1 MRRSVAF
8 LLSLILIIASLA
20 GCSGDSNSK
29 AEQSKAEQSKT
40 EQSKAEAS
48 KAEASKADE
57 PGSDETVTK
66 IYDWPLTKDG
76 VELNIFTK
84 LLTSI
89 EDFDTNKTTLWYEE
103 KTGVHVNWTQAP
115 EAEYTTQMNLNI
127 TSGEWPDI
135 YASNLSTTEL
145 TAMRN
150 GGVIIP
156 VDDLIDQY
164 AYYAHQILEE
174 HPEYRDYLTAPDGH
188 MYSLWYND
196 TGKHMFFSRKL
207 FVKQSW
213 LDQLNLETPKTT
225 QEFEDMLKA
234 FRDNDM
240 NGNGDTTDEVPYMT
254 SFKGWGGTPFCYFI
268 CPFQMTSMDG
278 IYSDENGVW
287 HLAAAEAGYK
297 DALTWL
303 NHLYQEG
310 LIAEESFTQDKN
322 QFKAI
327 INAPSE
333 EETIVGCFTMAYQG
347 DVINNASYTKQGDY
361 APVEPLEG
369 PSGQKIAPTNGYGDF
384 KARCAIT
391 TKCENPKIAMQWL
404 DFWLCPD
411 GRLNQEYSVEE
422 GVDYKIVDKP
432 SIYGSPTSYE
442 RLFELSQSTL
452 QNIVWY
458 NHTVPRHDW
467 EEIRYGNAMEDGSQE
482 TLLYQAALMYEDYYV
497 PTGLKALFWIEDEVE
512 AEEYDALKTDIND
525 YIQVQSTAFT
535 TGERS
540 LDEYDAFVQELKDIG
555 MDRYLEL
562 VGKFYGNSGVD
573 YSGTIAGK

>member
-1 MRRSVAF
+1 MKKSVAF
-8 LLSLILIIASLA
+8 LLSLILVIASFT
-20 GCSGDSNSK
+20 GCSDSGKNDSSK
-29 AEQSKAEQSKT
+29 AESSKAETSQAT
-40 EQSKAEAS
+40 EESVQTVE
-48 KAEASKADE
+48 D
-57 PGSDETVTK
+57 DETVSK
-66 IYDWPLTKDG
+66 IYEWPLSKDG
-76 VELNIFTK
+76 EELTIFTK

-103 KTGVHVNWTQAP
+103 QTGVHVNWIQAP
-115 EAEYTTQMNLNI
+115 EAEFTTQLNLNI
-127 TSGEWPDI
+127 TGGEWPDI
-135 YASNLSTTEL
+135 YAANLSTTEL
-145 TAMRN
+145 TSMKN

-156 VDDLIDQY
+156 INDLIDQY

-174 HPEYRDYLTAPDGH
+174 HPEYRDYLTAPDGN

-196 TGKHMFFSRKL
+196 TGKHMYFSRKL

-213 LDQLNLETPKTT
+213 LDQLGMDAPTTT
-225 QEFEDMLKA
+225 QEFEDMLIA

-240 NGNGDTTDEVPYMT
+240 NGNGDPTDEVPYMS
-254 SFKGWGGTPFCYFI
+254 SFKAWGGTPFCYFI

-278 IYSDENGVW
+278 IYEDENGTW

-303 NHLYQEG
+303 NHLYEEG
-310 LIAEESFTQDKN
+310 LIAQETFTQDKN

-327 INAPSE
+327 INASSE
-333 EETIVGCFTMAYQG
+333 EETIVGCFTAAYQG
-347 DVINNASYTKQGDY
+347 DVINNASYIQQGNY
-361 APVEPLEG
+361 TPIEPLEG
-369 PSGQKIAPTNGYGDF
+369 PTGQKIAPSNGYGDF

-391 TKCENPKIAMQWL
+391 SVCENPKIAIQWL

-411 GRLNQEYSVEE
+411 GRLYQEYGVEE
-422 GVDYKIVDKP
+422 GVDYQIVDKP

-467 EEIRYGNAMEDGSQE
+467 EEIRYGNALEDGSQE
-482 TLLYQAALMYEDYYV
+482 TLLYQAALLYEDYYV

-512 AEEYDALKTDIND
+512 AEEYDTLKTDIND
-525 YIQVQSTAFT
+525 YIETQSTAFT

-540 LDEYDAFVQELKDIG
+540 LDDFDAFVQELKDIG

-562 VGKFYGNSGVD
+562 AGKFYGSSGVD

>member
-1 MRRSVAF
+1 MKKSVAF
-8 LLSLILIIASLA
+8 LLSLILVIASFT
-20 GCSGDSNSK
+20 GCSDSGKNDSSK
-29 AEQSKAEQSKT
+29 AESSKAETSQAT
-40 EQSKAEAS
+40 EESVQTVE
-48 KAEASKADE
+48 D
-57 PGSDETVTK
+57 DETVSK
-66 IYDWPLTKDG
+66 IYEWPLSKDG
-76 VELNIFTK
+76 EELTIFTK

-103 KTGVHVNWTQAP
+103 QTGVHVNWIQAP
-115 EAEYTTQMNLNI
+115 EAEFTTQLNLNI
-127 TSGEWPDI
+127 TGGEWPDI
-135 YASNLSTTEL
+135 YAANLSTTEL
-145 TAMRN
+145 TSMKN

-156 VDDLIDQY
+156 INDLIDQY

-174 HPEYRDYLTAPDGH
+174 HPEYRDYLTAPDGN

-196 TGKHMFFSRKL
+196 TGKHMYFSRKL

-213 LDQLNLETPKTT
+213 LDQLGMDAPTTT
-225 QEFEDMLKA
+225 QEFEDMLIA

-240 NGNGDTTDEVPYMT
+240 NGNGDPTDEVPYMS
-254 SFKGWGGTPFCYFI
+254 SFKAWGGTPFCYFI

-278 IYSDENGVW
+278 IYEDENGTW

-303 NHLYQEG
+303 NHLYEEG
-310 LIAEESFTQDKN
+310 LIAQETFTQDKN

-327 INAPSE
+327 INASSE
-333 EETIVGCFTMAYQG
+333 EETIVGCFTAAYQG
-347 DVINNASYTKQGDY
+347 DVINNASYIQQGDY
-361 APVEPLEG
+361 TPIEPLEG
-369 PSGQKIAPTNGYGDF
+369 PTGQKIAPSNGYGDF

-391 TKCENPKIAMQWL
+391 SVCENPKIAIQWL

-411 GRLNQEYSVEE
+411 GRLYQEYGVEE
-422 GVDYKIVDKP
+422 GVDYQIVDKP

-467 EEIRYGNAMEDGSQE
+467 EEIRYGNALEDGSQE
-482 TLLYQAALMYEDYYV
+482 TLLYQAALLYEDYYV

-512 AEEYDALKTDIND
+512 AEEYDTLKTDIND
-525 YIQVQSTAFT
+525 YIETQSTAFT

-540 LDEYDAFVQELKDIG
+540 LDEFDAFVQELKDIG

-562 VGKFYGNSGVD
+562 AGKFYGSSGVD

>member
-1 MRRSVAF
+1 MKKSVAF
-8 LLSLILIIASLA
+8 LLSLILVIASFT
-20 GCSGDSNSK
+20 GCSDSGKNDSSK
-29 AEQSKAEQSKT
+29 AESSKAETSQAT
-40 EQSKAEAS
+40 EESVQTVE
-48 KAEASKADE
+48 D
-57 PGSDETVTK
+57 DETVSK
-66 IYDWPLTKDG
+66 IYEWPLSKDG
-76 VELNIFTK
+76 EELTIFTK

-103 KTGVHVNWTQAP
+103 QTGVHVNWIQAP
-115 EAEYTTQMNLNI
+115 EAEFTTQLNLNI
-127 TSGEWPDI
+127 TGGEWPDI
-135 YASNLSTTEL
+135 YAANLSTTEL
-145 TAMRN
+145 TSMKN

-156 VDDLIDQY
+156 INDLIDQY

-174 HPEYRDYLTAPDGH
+174 HPEYRDYLTAPDGN

-196 TGKHMFFSRKL
+196 TGKHMYFSRKL

-213 LDQLNLETPKTT
+213 LDQLGMDAPTTT
-225 QEFEDMLKA
+225 QEFEDMLIA

-240 NGNGDTTDEVPYMT
+240 NGNGDPTDEVPYMS
-254 SFKGWGGTPFCYFI
+254 SFKAWGGTPFCYFI

-278 IYSDENGVW
+278 IYEDENGTW

-303 NHLYQEG
+303 NHLYEEG
-310 LIAEESFTQDKN
+310 LIAQETFTQDKN

-327 INAPSE
+327 INASSE
-333 EETIVGCFTMAYQG
+333 EETIVGCFTAAYQG
-347 DVINNASYTKQGDY
+347 DVINNASYIQQGDY
-361 APVEPLEG
+361 TPIEPLEG
-369 PSGQKIAPTNGYGDF
+369 PTGQKIAPSNGYGDF

-391 TKCENPKIAMQWL
+391 SVCENPKIAIQWL

-411 GRLNQEYSVEE
+411 GRLYQEYGVEE
-422 GVDYKIVDKP
+422 GVDYQTVDKP

-467 EEIRYGNAMEDGSQE
+467 EEIRYGNALEDGSQE
-482 TLLYQAALMYEDYYV
+482 TLLYQAALLYEDYYV

-512 AEEYDALKTDIND
+512 AEEYDTLKTDIND
-525 YIQVQSTAFT
+525 YIETQSTAFT

-540 LDEYDAFVQELKDIG
+540 LDEFDAFVQELKDIG

-562 VGKFYGNSGVD
+562 AGKFYGSSGVD

>member
-1 MRRSVAF
+1 MKKSVAF
-8 LLSLILIIASLA
+8 LLSLILVIASFT
-20 GCSGDSNSK
+20 GCSDSGKNDSSK
-29 AEQSKAEQSKT
+29 AESSKAETSQAT
-40 EQSKAEAS
+40 EESVQTVE
-48 KAEASKADE
+48 D
-57 PGSDETVTK
+57 DETVSK
-66 IYDWPLTKDG
+66 IYEWPLSKDG
-76 VELNIFTK
+76 EELTIFTK

-103 KTGVHVNWTQAP
+103 QTGVHVNWIQAP
-115 EAEYTTQMNLNI
+115 EAEFTTQLNLNI
-127 TSGEWPDI
+127 TGGEWPDI
-135 YASNLSTTEL
+135 YAANLSTTEL
-145 TAMRN
+145 TSMKN

-156 VDDLIDQY
+156 INDLIDQY

-174 HPEYRDYLTAPDGH
+174 HPEYRDYLTAPDGN

-196 TGKHMFFSRKL
+196 TGKHMYFSRKL

-213 LDQLNLETPKTT
+213 LDQLGMDAPTTT
-225 QEFEDMLKA
+225 QEFEDMLIA

-240 NGNGDTTDEVPYMT
+240 NGNGDPTDEVPYMS
-254 SFKGWGGTPFCYFI
+254 SFKAWGGTPFCYFI

-278 IYSDENGVW
+278 IYEDENGTW

-303 NHLYQEG
+303 NHLYEEG
-310 LIAEESFTQDKN
+310 LIAQETFTQDKN

-327 INAPSE
+327 INASSE
-333 EETIVGCFTMAYQG
+333 EETIVGCFTAAYQG
-347 DVINNASYTKQGDY
+347 DVINNASYIQQGNY
-361 APVEPLEG
+361 TPIEPLEG
-369 PSGQKIAPTNGYGDF
+369 PTGQKIAPSNGYGDF

-391 TKCENPKIAMQWL
+391 SVCENPKIAIQWL

-411 GRLNQEYSVEE
+411 GRLYQEYGVEE
-422 GVDYKIVDKP
+422 GVDYQIVDKP

-467 EEIRYGNAMEDGSQE
+467 EEIRYGNALEDGSQE
-482 TLLYQAALMYEDYYV
+482 TLLYQAALLYEDYYV

-512 AEEYDALKTDIND
+512 AEEYDTLKTDIND
-525 YIQVQSTAFT
+525 YIETQSTAFT

-540 LDEYDAFVQELKDIG
+540 LDEFDAFVQELKDIG

-562 VGKFYGNSGVD
+562 AGKFYGSSGVD